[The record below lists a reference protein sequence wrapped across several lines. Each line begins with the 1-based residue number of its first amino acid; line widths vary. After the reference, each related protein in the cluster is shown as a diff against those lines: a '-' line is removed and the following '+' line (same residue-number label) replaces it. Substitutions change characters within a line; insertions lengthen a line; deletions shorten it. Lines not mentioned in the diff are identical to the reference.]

1 MPQNEDITLEGVT
14 IGPVD
19 LHSGCAID
27 IAGHDTI
34 KRVHVDGYWRTQEP
48 DIVNYF
54 KTLEDAQVDLVVHP
68 YPWAVSSRVGIKYYV
83 RSVKTKESTCPPK
96 TRS

>member
-1 MPQNEDITLEGVT
+1 MPQSEDITLEGVT

-19 LHSGCAID
+19 LQSGCAIV

-34 KRVHVDGYWRTQEP
+34 KRVHIDGYWRAQEP

-54 KTLEDAQVDLVVHP
+54 KTLEDAQVDLVIHP
-68 YPWAVSSRVGIKYYV
+68 YPWSASSRVGIKYYV
-83 RSVKTKESTCPPK
+83 RSVKTKESACPPK
-96 TRS
+96 IRS

>member
-1 MPQNEDITLEGVT
+1 MPQYEDITLEGVT
-14 IGPVD
+14 VGPVD
-19 LHSGCAID
+19 LRAGCEIT
-27 IAGHDTI
+27 IAGHDMI
-34 KRVHVDGYWRTQEP
+34 KRVYIDAYWRAQEP
-48 DIVNYF
+48 DIVKYF
-54 KTLEDAQVDLVVHP
+54 ETLEDAQVDMVVHP